1 MVNAVDMIIN
11 VNDLKKG
18 SKVILRNGWN
28 ATVEDNKKGSTRMC
42 TVEGLCTE
50 MGSVYATDIQ
60 FAIIDDKKL
69 VVEYPDKYIKAMN
82 ARKAMGF

>member
-1 MVNAVDMIIN
+1 MNVASMIVN

-18 SKVILRNGWN
+18 SRVLLRNGWY

-42 TVEGLCTE
+42 TVEGFCTE

-60 FAIIDDKKL
+60 FAIIDGNKVL
-69 VVEYPDKYIKAMN
+69 VEYPDKYIKAMQM
-82 ARKAMGF
+82 RKAMGF